1 MARFDILPR
10 LEGRRASV
18 ARIVYVALAF
28 LTAIVILGSLVFN
41 GLDNFRNLPADMQ
54 WGLRTFS
61 STDPGAPP
69 YVGDARPAAIKS
81 GLRDNDIFL
90 AIDGKP
96 IPPDTSEYGIARRFA
111 SVSGPTVGA
120 VVRHTD
126 GTSSTVTLTRVPH
139 VWALRESTSG
149 LPLWI
154 YSAGSFFSVEIIP
167 IFLFGASLL
176 LFLRRANDAEAM
188 LFAFGFLLLC
198 HVPQADFW
206 LLALLH
212 VPIDIISLLAS
223 AGQCII
229 IIAAAGFPEGRFDD
243 AWSRAAVLAAI
254 PLSIL
259 SAVIRK
265 SETVPIGGRLAAA
278 GILLLLSALAMIGL
292 ARRYRRMHSS
302 STRQQVKWVVFGFFI
317 SAAATVAYIHLLP
330 IQTGGDVAYFTFFQI
345 LQATAFLALPL
356 GLVVSLLRYRLYDA
370 EATISRSAAYA
381 LLTLSLV
388 IVFAGTEKTIELIGA
403 DMFGGSIGAIAGG
416 IAAGLA
422 AVLITPMHHRID
434 HWAKHRFQRELLRLR
449 NGMPELAGD
458 LREVATLDQLARAM
472 LERVEEGIHAS
483 RMALVVDG
491 KALALRNVSLSQVD
505 SWLGAHGR
513 AIHRVARSDRVFPL
527 RQPLMIE
534 EETRTGILLLGP
546 RPDGSFYGTDE
557 LETLAQISG
566 QMARAIVICRQREA
580 AQADLA
586 SQLQA
591 ITARIDRIEYKLA
604 ARKT

>member
-1 MARFDILPR
+1 MARPYVLPR
-10 LEGRRASV
+10 LEGRRAAAV
-18 ARIVYVALAF
+18 RIVYVALAF
-28 LTAIVILGSLVFN
+28 LTAIVVGGSLVFN

-61 STDPGAPP
+61 STSPGAPP
-69 YVGDARPAAIKS
+69 YVGAPSAAAIKA
-81 GLRDNDIFL
+81 GLRADDIFV

-96 IPPDTSEYGIARRFA
+96 VPPGTSEYGIAHRLN
-111 SVSGPTVGA
+111 SIDGPTARLG
-120 VVRHTD
+120 VRHID
-126 GTSSTVTLTRVPH
+126 GTSENIILSRLPQ
-139 VWALRESTSG
+139 VWGLRESTSG

-154 YSAGSFFSVEIIP
+154 YSTGSFFSVEIIP
-167 IFLFGASLL
+167 VFLLGASLL
-176 LFLRRANDAEAM
+176 LFLRRANDVEAM
-188 LFAFGFLLLC
+188 LFAVGFLLLC

-212 VPIDIISLLAS
+212 VPISAIDFLAS

-243 AWSRAAVLAAI
+243 AWSRAAVIAAV
-254 PLSIL
+254 PLTIL
-259 SAVIRK
+259 SAIIRE
-265 SETVPIGGRLAAA
+265 SEKLPLGGRLAAA

-302 STRQQVKWVVFGFFI
+302 STRQQVKWVVFGFFV
-317 SAAATVAYIHLLP
+317 SAATTVAYIHLLP
-330 IQTGGDVAYFTFFQI
+330 VQTGGDIAYFTFFQI

-403 DMFGGSIGAIAGG
+403 DMFGGGIGAVAGG

-422 AVLITPMHHRID
+422 AVLFTPMHHRID

-472 LERVEEGIHAS
+472 LQRVEEGVHAA
-483 RMALVVDG
+483 RMALIVDG
-491 KALALRNVSLSQVD
+491 RTLALRNVEPTQVT
-505 SWLGAHGR
+505 SWL
-513 AIHRVARSDRVFPL
+513 AIHSDATHRVARSDHLFPL

-534 EETRTGILLLGP
+534 EESRAGTLLLGP
-546 RPDGSFYGTDE
+546 RPDGSFYGSDE
-557 LETLAQISG
+557 LETLDQISG
-566 QMARAIVICRQREA
+566 QMARAIVICRQRETAEAGLA
-580 AQADLA
+580 AK
-586 SQLQA
+586 LQA
-591 ITARIDRIEYKLA
+591 ITGRIDRIEKKLA
-604 ARKT
+604 RKG

>member
-1 MARFDILPR
+1 MARLDVLPR
-10 LEGRRASV
+10 LEGRGAAA

-28 LTAIVILGSLVFN
+28 LTAIVVGGSLIFN

-61 STDPGAPP
+61 SITPGAPP
-69 YVGDARPAAIKS
+69 YLGDPSPAAAKA
-81 GLRDNDIFL
+81 GLRENDTFV

-96 IPPDTSEYGIARRFA
+96 VPPGTSEYGIARRLA
-111 SVSGPTVGA
+111 SVGGPA
-120 VVRHTD
+120 VRLVMRHSD
-126 GTSSTVTLTRVPH
+126 GMLVEATLPRIPH
-139 VWALRESTSG
+139 VWGLREATSG
-149 LPLWI
+149 LPLWVF
-154 YSAGSFFSVEIIP
+154 SAGSFFSVEIIP
-167 IFLFGASLL
+167 VFLLGASLL

-188 LFAFGFLLLC
+188 LFAIGFLLLC
-198 HVPQADFW
+198 HVSQADFW
-206 LLALLH
+206 LLALLR
-212 VPIDIISLLAS
+212 VPVSLMVVLVS

-243 AWSRAAVLAAI
+243 AWSRAAVFAAI
-254 PLSIL
+254 PLTII
-259 SAVIRK
+259 SAAVRE
-265 SETVPIGGRLAAA
+265 SEKVPLAGRLAAA
-278 GILLLLSALAMIGL
+278 GTLLLLTGLAMIGL

-302 STRQQVKWVVFGFFI
+302 STRQQVKWVVFGFFV
-317 SAAATVAYIHLLP
+317 SAATTVAYIHLLP
-330 IQTGGDVAYFTFFQI
+330 IQTGGDIAYFIFFQL

-388 IVFAGTEKTIELIGA
+388 IIFGGTEKTIELIGA
-403 DMFGGSIGAIAGG
+403 DMFGGGAGAIAGG

-422 AVLITPMHHRID
+422 AVLFTPMHHRID

-472 LERVEEGIHAS
+472 LQRVEEGVHAA

-491 KALALRNVSLSQVD
+491 RALAVRNIEPGQVA
-505 SWLGAHGR
+505 SWLGTHGHG
-513 AIHRVARSDRVFPL
+513 AHRVARSDRLFPL

-534 EETRTGILLLGP
+534 EETRTGTLLLGP
-546 RPDGSFYGTDE
+546 RPDGSFYGSDE
-557 LETLAQISG
+557 LDTLDQISG
-566 QMARAIVICRQREA
+566 QMARAIVICQQREA
-580 AQADLA
+580 AEASLA
-586 SQLQA
+586 QKLQT
-591 ITARIDRIEYKLA
+591 ITDRIDRIEKKLA
-604 ARKT
+604 RKD